1 VSDPEP
7 RRIAPRSR
15 EFPDLLTHIAP
26 PVDALWVVGRPL
38 DQLGPFVAIV
48 GARGPTAYG
57 LEVARGLAGDLASLG
72 ICIVSGMARGIDA
85 AAHEG
90 ALDAGGTT
98 VAVLGTGVD
107 RAYPAV
113 HRPLY
118 TRIAENG
125 AVVSELPLGAGARK
139 EHFPARNRIIA
150 GMSLATILV
159 QARKEKSGAMGTVE
173 RAGHFGREVFAVP
186 GDVRSELSTGPHH
199 LLKDGAALCAGASDV
214 LEVLGDRFA
223 DAGLPGFGSLERR
236 VLGELKG
243 DKPRSPESIAL
254 SLGLDAI
261 EASRA
266 LGRLELAGAVA
277 RDGAGYRRL

>member
-1 VSDPEP
+1 MTVV
-7 RRIAPRSR
+7 PRSITAR
-15 EFPDLLTHIAP
+15 SPEFPTLLTHIAP
-26 PVDALWVVGRPL
+26 PVDVLWIIGRPL
-38 DQLGPFVAIV
+38 DQLGPCVAIV

-57 LEVARGLAGDLASLG
+57 LEAARGLAGDLASLG

-98 VAVLGTGVD
+98 IAVLGTGVD

-113 HRPLY
+113 HRTLY
-118 TRIAENG
+118 ARIAEAG

-159 QARKEKSGAMGTVE
+159 QARKERSGAMGTVE
-173 RAGHFGREVFAVP
+173 RAAHFGREVLAVP
-186 GDVRSELSTGPHH
+186 GDVRSELSTGPHR
-199 LLKDGAALCAGASDV
+199 LLKEGAALCAGASDV
-214 LEVLGDRFA
+214 LDVLGDRLA
-223 DAGLPGFGSLERR
+223 DAGLPGFGSIERR
-236 VLGELKG
+236 LLAELKE
-243 DKPRSPESIAL
+243 DKLRSPESLAVA
-254 SLGLDAI
+254 LGLDAI
-261 EASRA
+261 EAARA
-266 LGRLELAGAVA
+266 LGRMELAGAVA